1 MKSNMI
7 QHSRLPLLLMLLFLL
22 GGPEVSAQWLKSKR
36 TFAKEQREEKERESK
51 LSPYERFFEKDKPK
65 SSQGEFLK
73 LHQKE
78 QRLYIELPVEQLQK
92 EMLMAATVTDVSNPQ
107 LALPG
112 FKNNGPI
119 PIQFVQ
125 KDSLITME
133 VVNNDLM
140 LDQASQHLL
149 EEVKGS
155 YTNVTL
161 HTFKLVGYATDS
173 TSLLFE
179 VTDFFLKEQ
188 RFFDGLVSN
197 VGSYRL
203 SSSPNSGLSYI
214 DQIKSFENNAVVTV
228 ERSAMVSLANQRG
241 TALKDYPVTY
251 RLTYSIVEL
260 PEEPMIPRLSDTRIG
275 YFLTEKNILHTESG
289 QIEPATFARR
299 WRVEPL
305 HPEVIAQGGLS
316 EVKKPIVYYI
326 EDTFPERWRAAI
338 KAGVLRWNKAFE
350 RIGLKDVVQ
359 VRDFPKD
366 DPQFDPDNIKYSCIR
381 YIPVGIENAMGPSWY
396 DPRTG
401 EIINASVMVYS
412 NVIKTLNNWCF
423 VQTAQLDPTVRT
435 KTLPDDRFMEALE
448 YVIAHEIGHTLGLM
462 HNMAAS
468 SAYTVEQLRSPEFTK
483 KYGTTPSIM
492 DYARWNY
499 VAQPEDK
506 GVNLNPPFLGV
517 YDYYAIEWG
526 YKVFPEL
533 GGDFIKE
540 SKALQKFVAKHESN
554 RLYKYGAQQLGL
566 RLDPSAI
573 EEDLSDDPVK
583 AGELGLRNL
592 QYILSHLD
600 EWIQD
605 DPDADHRNDLYE
617 QILGQ
622 AYGYYNNIFAFVP
635 GVILTQ
641 SSEQSGIP
649 RYQVLPREK
658 QRAAALWLLNNVANF
673 RKLGEQAQATHLQV
687 AALKPFELAEGDIM
701 KMAMLNTSKL
711 AISNYF
717 DPTSY
722 SPLEYLE
729 DVYQHVF
736 RKTLS
741 RDERVNSYERR
752 FQEIFVRY
760 LVAAMAYS
768 LDNIYPVGFK
778 GSDDLALQFA
788 QNYPHLRPICPHTE
802 CEETS
807 IQLLGFGNDYGMVDH
822 LWAQAVNLTTDYTL
836 DYTIKVRKLLEKV
849 TKTTSDPTLK
859 AHYKLLLNT
868 INRRLEK

>member
-1 MKSNMI
+1 MKAILI
-7 QHSRLPLLLMLLFLL
+7 QSLRLPFILSLFLL
-22 GGPEVSAQWLKSKR
+22 LGGGEVSAQWLKSKR
-36 TFAKEQREEKERESK
+36 TYAQEQREKQEQESK
-51 LSPYERFFEKDKPK
+51 LTPYERFFEKNSPK
-65 SSQGEFLK
+65 SSEGAFLK

-78 QRLYIELPVEQLQK
+78 QKLYMELPVQQLRK
-92 EMLMAATVTDVSNPQ
+92 ELLMAATVTDVSNPQ

-133 VVNNDLM
+133 VVNSDLM
-140 LDQASQHLL
+140 LDQANSELR
-149 EEVKGS
+149 EEVAGS
-155 YTNVTL
+155 YGNVTL
-161 HTFKLVGYATDS
+161 HTFKLVGYSTDS

-179 VTDFFLKEQ
+179 VTDFFLREQ
-188 RFFDGLVSN
+188 RFFDGLVSY

-203 SSSPNSGLSYI
+203 SSSPNSELSHI
-214 DQIKSFENNAVVTV
+214 EEIKSFENNAVVRV
-228 ERSAMVSLANQRG
+228 ERSAMVSLSNQKG

-251 RLTYSIVEL
+251 RLTYSLVEL
-260 PEEPMIPRLSDTRIG
+260 PEVPMVPRLSDTRIG
-275 YFLTEKNILHTESG
+275 YFLTEKNILHKESG
-289 QIEPATFARR
+289 QIEPVTFARR

-305 HPEVIAQGGLS
+305 HPELIARGELS
-316 EVKKPIVYYI
+316 EVKQPIVYYI
-326 EDTFPERWRAAI
+326 EDTFPDRWRKAI

-350 RIGLKDVVQ
+350 RIGLKEVVQ

-366 DPQFDPDNIKYSCIR
+366 DPEFDPDNIKFSCIR
-381 YIPVGIENAMGPSWY
+381 FIPVGIENAMGPSWY

-401 EIINASVMVYS
+401 EILNASVMVYS

-423 VQTAQLDPTVRT
+423 VQTAQLDPAVRS
-435 KTLPDDRFMEALE
+435 KTLPDDRFMAALE

-462 HNMAAS
+462 HNMGAS
-468 SAYTVEQLRSPEFTK
+468 SAYTVQQLRSPKFTK
-483 KYGTTPSIM
+483 EYGTTPSIM

-526 YKVFPEL
+526 YKLFPEL

-540 SKALQKFVAKHESN
+540 SKALQAFVAKHESN
-554 RLYKYGAQQLGL
+554 RLYKYGAQQMGL
-566 RLDPSAI
+566 RLDPSSI
-573 EEDLSDDPVK
+573 EEDLSDDPVE

-592 QYILSHLD
+592 RFILGHLD

-622 AYGYYNNIFAFVP
+622 AYGYYTNIFAYVP
-635 GVILTQ
+635 GIILTQ

-649 RYQVLPREK
+649 RYKVLPRQK
-658 QRAAALWLLNNVANF
+658 QRAAALWLLNNVADF
-673 RKLGEQAQATHLQV
+673 RKLGEQGALGHLQV

-711 AISNYF
+711 AISYYF

-722 SPLEYLE
+722 SPMEYLE
-729 DVYQHVF
+729 DVYKHIF
-736 RKTLS
+736 RKTLQGS
-741 RDERVNSYERR
+741 ERLTSGERR

-760 LVAAMAYS
+760 LIAAGSYA

-778 GSDDLALQFA
+778 GNTDLELQFA
-788 QNYPHLRPICPHTE
+788 KTYPQLRPSCYDA
-802 CEETS
+802 S
-807 IQLLGFGNDYGMVDH
+807 DSLLGFGKDYGMVDH

-836 DYTIKVRKLLEKV
+836 DYTFKVRKLLEKV
-849 TKTTSDPTLK
+849 VKTTQDPTLR
-859 AHYKLLLNT
+859 AHYQLLLNS
-868 INRRLEK
+868 INRKLEK

>member
-1 MKSNMI
+1 MKSNML

-241 TALKDYPVTY
+241 TALKDYP
-251 RLTYSIVEL
+251 LTYSIVEL

-423 VQTAQLDPTVRT
+423 VQTAQLDPTVRS
-435 KTLPDDRFMEALE
+435 KTLPDDR
-448 YVIAHEIGHTLGLM
+448 
-462 HNMAAS
+462 
-468 SAYTVEQLRSPEFTK
+468 
-483 KYGTTPSIM
+483 
-492 DYARWNY
+492 
-499 VAQPEDK
+499 
-506 GVNLNPPFLGV
+506 
-517 YDYYAIEWG
+517 
-526 YKVFPEL
+526 
-533 GGDFIKE
+533 
-540 SKALQKFVAKHESN
+540 
-554 RLYKYGAQQLGL
+554 
-566 RLDPSAI
+566 
-573 EEDLSDDPVK
+573 
-583 AGELGLRNL
+583 
-592 QYILSHLD
+592 
-600 EWIQD
+600 
-605 DPDADHRNDLYE
+605 
-617 QILGQ
+617 
-622 AYGYYNNIFAFVP
+622 
-635 GVILTQ
+635 
-641 SSEQSGIP
+641 
-649 RYQVLPREK
+649 
-658 QRAAALWLLNNVANF
+658 
-673 RKLGEQAQATHLQV
+673 
-687 AALKPFELAEGDIM
+687 
-701 KMAMLNTSKL
+701 
-711 AISNYF
+711 
-717 DPTSY
+717 
-722 SPLEYLE
+722 
-729 DVYQHVF
+729 
-736 RKTLS
+736 
-741 RDERVNSYERR
+741 
-752 FQEIFVRY
+752 
-760 LVAAMAYS
+760 
-768 LDNIYPVGFK
+768 
-778 GSDDLALQFA
+778 
-788 QNYPHLRPICPHTE
+788 
-802 CEETS
+802 
-807 IQLLGFGNDYGMVDH
+807 
-822 LWAQAVNLTTDYTL
+822 
-836 DYTIKVRKLLEKV
+836 
-849 TKTTSDPTLK
+849 
-859 AHYKLLLNT
+859 
-868 INRRLEK
+868 

>member
-1 MKSNMI
+1 MKTI
-7 QHSRLPLLLMLLFLL
+7 LIRRVRLPFILSLLLLLL
-22 GGPEVSAQWLKSKR
+22 GGEEASAQWLKSKR
-36 TFAKEQREEKERESK
+36 SYAQEQSEKQEREKK
-51 LSPYERFFEKDKPK
+51 LTPYERFFEKNSPK
-65 SSQGEFLK
+65 SSEGTFLK

-78 QRLYIELPVEQLQK
+78 QKLYMELPVRQLRK
-92 EMLMAATVTDVSNPQ
+92 ELLMAATVTDVSNPQ

-140 LDQASQHLL
+140 LDQVNSQLR
-149 EEVKGS
+149 EEVAGS
-155 YTNVTL
+155 YGNVTL

-179 VTDFFLKEQ
+179 VTDFFLREQ
-188 RFFDGLVSN
+188 RFFDGLVSH

-203 SSSPNSGLSYI
+203 SSSPNSDLSYI

-260 PEEPMIPRLSDTRIG
+260 PEVPMVPRLSDTRIG
-275 YFLTEKNILHTESG
+275 YFLSPKNILHKESG
-289 QIEPATFARR
+289 QIEQVTFARR

-305 HPEVIAQGGLS
+305 HPELIAKGELS
-316 EVKKPIVYYI
+316 EVKQPIVYYI
-326 EDTFPERWRAAI
+326 EDTFPDRWRKAI
-338 KAGVLRWNKAFE
+338 KAGALRWNKAFE

-359 VRDFPKD
+359 VKDFPKE
-366 DPQFDPDNIKYSCIR
+366 DPEFDPDNIKYSCIR

-423 VQTAQLDPTVRT
+423 VQTAQLDPAVRA
-435 KTLPDDRFMEALE
+435 KTLPDDRFMAALE

-462 HNMAAS
+462 HNMGAS
-468 SAYTVEQLRSPEFTK
+468 SAYTVQQLRSPKFTK
-483 KYGTTPSIM
+483 EYGTTPSIM

-526 YKVFPEL
+526 YKLFPEL

-540 SKALQKFVAKHESN
+540 SKALQEFVAKHESN
-554 RLYKYGAQQLGL
+554 RLYKYGAQQMGL

-573 EEDLSDDPVK
+573 EEDLSDDPVE

-592 QYILSHLD
+592 RFILGHLD

-622 AYGYYNNIFAFVP
+622 AYGYYSNIFAYVP
-635 GVILTQ
+635 GIILTQ

-649 RYQVLPREK
+649 RYKVLPREK
-658 QRAAALWLLNNVANF
+658 QRAAALWLLNNVAGF
-673 RKLGEQAQATHLQV
+673 RKLGEQGLAPHLQV

-711 AISNYF
+711 AISYYF

-722 SPLEYLE
+722 SPMEYLE
-729 DVYQHVF
+729 DVYKHIF
-736 RKTLS
+736 RKTLQGN
-741 RDERVNSYERR
+741 EGLTLYERR
-752 FQEIFVRY
+752 FQEIFVKY
-760 LVAAMAYS
+760 LVAAGSYAM
-768 LDNIYPVGFK
+768 DNIYPVGFK
-778 GSDDLALQFA
+778 GNADLELQFT
-788 QNYPHLRPICPHTE
+788 QTYPQLRPSCYDPSE
-802 CEETS
+802 S
-807 IQLLGFGNDYGMVDH
+807 LLGFGNDYGMVDH
-822 LWAQAVNLTTDYTL
+822 LWAQAVNLTTDYAL

-849 TKTTSDPTLK
+849 VKTTHDPTLR
-859 AHYKLLLNT
+859 AHYQLLLNN
-868 INRRLEK
+868 INRKLEK

>member
-1 MKSNMI
+1 MKAILI
-7 QHSRLPLLLMLLFLL
+7 QSLRLPFILSLFLL
-22 GGPEVSAQWLKSKR
+22 LGGGEVSAQWLKSKR
-36 TFAKEQREEKERESK
+36 TYAQEQREKQEQESK
-51 LSPYERFFEKDKPK
+51 LTPYERFFEKNSPK
-65 SSQGEFLK
+65 SSEGAFLK

-78 QRLYIELPVEQLQK
+78 QKLYMELPVQQLRK
-92 EMLMAATVTDVSNPQ
+92 ELLMAATVTDVSNPQ

-133 VVNNDLM
+133 VVNSDLM
-140 LDQASQHLL
+140 LDQANSELR
-149 EEVKGS
+149 EEVAGS
-155 YTNVTL
+155 YGNVTL
-161 HTFKLVGYATDS
+161 HTFNLVGYSTDS

-179 VTDFFLKEQ
+179 VTDFFLREQ
-188 RFFDGLVSN
+188 RFFDGLVSY

-203 SSSPNSGLSYI
+203 SSSPNSELSHI
-214 DQIKSFENNAVVTV
+214 EEIKSFENNAVVRV
-228 ERSAMVSLANQRG
+228 ERSAMVSLSNQKG

-251 RLTYSIVEL
+251 RLTYSLVEL
-260 PEEPMIPRLSDTRIG
+260 PEVPMVPRLSDTRVG
-275 YFLTEKNILHTESG
+275 YFLTEKNILHKESG
-289 QIEPATFARR
+289 QIEPVTFARR

-305 HPEVIAQGGLS
+305 HPELIARGELS
-316 EVKKPIVYYI
+316 EVKQPIVYYI
-326 EDTFPERWRAAI
+326 EDTFPDRWRKAI

-350 RIGLKDVVQ
+350 RIGLKEVVQ

-366 DPQFDPDNIKYSCIR
+366 DPEFDPDNIKFSCIR
-381 YIPVGIENAMGPSWY
+381 FIPVGIENAMGPSWY

-401 EIINASVMVYS
+401 EILNASVMVYS

-423 VQTAQLDPTVRT
+423 VQTAQLDPAVRS
-435 KTLPDDRFMEALE
+435 KTLPDDRFMAALE

-462 HNMAAS
+462 HNMGAS
-468 SAYTVEQLRSPEFTK
+468 SAYTVQQLRSPKFTK
-483 KYGTTPSIM
+483 EYGTTPSIM

-526 YKVFPEL
+526 YKLFPEL

-540 SKALQKFVAKHESN
+540 SKALQAFVAKHESN
-554 RLYKYGAQQLGL
+554 RLYKYGAQQMGL
-566 RLDPSAI
+566 RLDPSSI
-573 EEDLSDDPVK
+573 EEDLSDDPVE

-592 QYILSHLD
+592 RFILGHLD

-622 AYGYYNNIFAFVP
+622 AYGYYTNIFAYVP
-635 GVILTQ
+635 GIILTQ

-649 RYQVLPREK
+649 RYKVLPRQK
-658 QRAAALWLLNNVANF
+658 QRAAALWLLNNVADF
-673 RKLGEQAQATHLQV
+673 RKLGEQGALEHLQV

-711 AISNYF
+711 AISYYF

-722 SPLEYLE
+722 SPMEYLE
-729 DVYQHVF
+729 DVYKF
-736 RKTLS
+736 IFSKTLQG
-741 RDERVNSYERR
+741 REGLTPGERR

-760 LVAAMAYS
+760 LVAAGSYA

-778 GSDDLALQFA
+778 GNTDLELQFA
-788 QNYPHLRPICPHTE
+788 QTYPQLRPFCYDA
-802 CEETS
+802 S
-807 IQLLGFGNDYGMVDH
+807 DSLMGFGKDYGMVDH

-836 DYTIKVRKLLEKV
+836 DYTFKVRKLLEKV
-849 TKTTSDPTLK
+849 VKTTQDPTLR
-859 AHYKLLLNT
+859 AHYQLLLNS
-868 INRRLEK
+868 INRKLEK

>member
-1 MKSNMI
+1 MKTI
-7 QHSRLPLLLMLLFLL
+7 LIRRVRLPFILSLLLLLL
-22 GGPEVSAQWLKSKR
+22 GGEEASAQWLKSKR
-36 TFAKEQREEKERESK
+36 TYAQEQSEKQEREKK
-51 LSPYERFFEKDKPK
+51 LTPYERFFEKNSPK
-65 SSQGEFLK
+65 SSKGTFLK

-78 QRLYIELPVEQLQK
+78 QKLYMELPVRQLRK
-92 EMLMAATVTDVSNPQ
+92 ELLMAATVTDVSNPQ

-140 LDQASQHLL
+140 LDQVNSQLR
-149 EEVKGS
+149 EEVAGS
-155 YTNVTL
+155 YGNVTL

-179 VTDFFLKEQ
+179 VTDFFLREQ
-188 RFFDGLVSN
+188 RFFDGLVSH

-203 SSSPNSGLSYI
+203 SSSPNSDLSYI

-260 PEEPMIPRLSDTRIG
+260 PEVPMVPRLSDTRIG
-275 YFLTEKNILHTESG
+275 YFLSPKNILHKESG
-289 QIEPATFARR
+289 QIEQVTFARR

-305 HPEVIAQGGLS
+305 HPELIAKGELS
-316 EVKKPIVYYI
+316 EVKQPIVYYI
-326 EDTFPERWRAAI
+326 EDTFPDRWRKAI
-338 KAGVLRWNKAFE
+338 KAGALRWNKAFE

-359 VRDFPKD
+359 VKDFPKE
-366 DPQFDPDNIKYSCIR
+366 DPEFDPDNIKYSCIR

-423 VQTAQLDPTVRT
+423 VQTAQLDPAVRA
-435 KTLPDDRFMEALE
+435 KTLPDDRFMAALE

-462 HNMAAS
+462 HNMGAS
-468 SAYTVEQLRSPEFTK
+468 SAYTVQQLRSPKFTK
-483 KYGTTPSIM
+483 EYGTTPSIM

-526 YKVFPEL
+526 YKLFPEL

-540 SKALQKFVAKHESN
+540 SKALQEFVAKHESN
-554 RLYKYGAQQLGL
+554 RLYKYGAQQMGL

-573 EEDLSDDPVK
+573 EEDLSDDPVE

-592 QYILSHLD
+592 RFILGHLD

-622 AYGYYNNIFAFVP
+622 AYGYYSNIFAYVP
-635 GVILTQ
+635 GIILTQ

-649 RYQVLPREK
+649 RYKVLPREK
-658 QRAAALWLLNNVANF
+658 QRAAALWLLNNVAGF
-673 RKLGEQAQATHLQV
+673 RKLGEQGLAPHLQV

-711 AISNYF
+711 AISYYF

-722 SPLEYLE
+722 SPMEYLE
-729 DVYQHVF
+729 DVYKHIF
-736 RKTLS
+736 RKTLQGN
-741 RDERVNSYERR
+741 EGLTLYERR
-752 FQEIFVRY
+752 FQEVFVKY
-760 LVAAMAYS
+760 LVAAGSYAM
-768 LDNIYPVGFK
+768 DNIYPVGFK
-778 GSDDLALQFA
+778 GNADLELQFT
-788 QNYPHLRPICPHTE
+788 QTYPQLRPSCYDPSE
-802 CEETS
+802 S
-807 IQLLGFGNDYGMVDH
+807 LLGFGNDYGMVDH
-822 LWAQAVNLTTDYTL
+822 LWAQAVNLTTDYAL

-849 TKTTSDPTLK
+849 VKTTHDPTLR
-859 AHYKLLLNT
+859 AHYQLLLNN
-868 INRRLEK
+868 INRKLEK

>member
-1 MKSNMI
+1 MKAILI
-7 QHSRLPLLLMLLFLL
+7 QSLRLPFILSLFLL
-22 GGPEVSAQWLKSKR
+22 LGGGEVSAQWLKSKR
-36 TFAKEQREEKERESK
+36 TYAQEQREKQEQESK
-51 LSPYERFFEKDKPK
+51 LTPYERFFEKNSPK
-65 SSQGEFLK
+65 SSEGAFLK

-78 QRLYIELPVEQLQK
+78 QKLYMELPVQQLRK
-92 EMLMAATVTDVSNPQ
+92 ELLMAATVTDVSNPQ

-133 VVNNDLM
+133 VVNSDLM
-140 LDQASQHLL
+140 LDQANSELR
-149 EEVKGS
+149 EEVAGS
-155 YTNVTL
+155 YGNVTL
-161 HTFKLVGYATDS
+161 HTFKLVGYSTDS

-179 VTDFFLKEQ
+179 VTDFFLREQ
-188 RFFDGLVSN
+188 RFFDGLVSY

-203 SSSPNSGLSYI
+203 SSSPNSELSHI
-214 DQIKSFENNAVVTV
+214 EEIKSFENNAVVRV
-228 ERSAMVSLANQRG
+228 ERSAMVSLSNQKG

-251 RLTYSIVEL
+251 RLTYSLVEL
-260 PEEPMIPRLSDTRIG
+260 PEVPMVPRLSDTRIG
-275 YFLTEKNILHTESG
+275 YFLTEKNILHKESG
-289 QIEPATFARR
+289 QIEPVTFARR

-305 HPEVIAQGGLS
+305 HPELIARGELS
-316 EVKKPIVYYI
+316 EVKQPIVYYI
-326 EDTFPERWRAAI
+326 EDTFPDRWRKAI

-350 RIGLKDVVQ
+350 RIGLKEVVQ

-366 DPQFDPDNIKYSCIR
+366 DPEFDPDNIKFSCIR
-381 YIPVGIENAMGPSWY
+381 FIPVGIENAMGPSWY

-401 EIINASVMVYS
+401 EILNASVMVYS

-423 VQTAQLDPTVRT
+423 VQTAQLDPAVRS
-435 KTLPDDRFMEALE
+435 KTLPDDRFMAALE

-462 HNMAAS
+462 HNMGAS
-468 SAYTVEQLRSPEFTK
+468 SAYTVQQLRSPKFTK
-483 KYGTTPSIM
+483 EYGTTPSIM

-526 YKVFPEL
+526 YKLFPEL

-540 SKALQKFVAKHESN
+540 SKALQAFVAKHESN
-554 RLYKYGAQQLGL
+554 RLYKYGAQQMGL
-566 RLDPSAI
+566 RLDPSSI
-573 EEDLSDDPVK
+573 EEDLSDDPVE

-592 QYILSHLD
+592 RFILGHLD

-622 AYGYYNNIFAFVP
+622 AYGYYTNIFAYVP
-635 GVILTQ
+635 GIILTQ

-649 RYQVLPREK
+649 RYKVLPREK
-658 QRAAALWLLNNVANF
+658 QRAAALWLLRNVSGF
-673 RKLGEQAQATHLQV
+673 RKLGEQGEMEHLQV
-687 AALKPFELAEGDIM
+687 AALKPFELAVGDIM

-711 AISNYF
+711 AISYYF

-729 DVYQHVF
+729 DVYKF
-736 RKTLS
+736 IFSKTLQG
-741 RDERVNSYERR
+741 REGLTPGERR

-760 LVAAMAYS
+760 LVAAGSYA

-778 GSDDLALQFA
+778 GNTDLELQFA
-788 QNYPHLRPICPHTE
+788 QTYPQLRPFCYDA
-802 CEETS
+802 S
-807 IQLLGFGNDYGMVDH
+807 DSLLGFGKDYGMVDH

-836 DYTIKVRKLLEKV
+836 DYTFKVRKLLEKV
-849 TKTTSDPTLK
+849 VKTTQDPTLR
-859 AHYKLLLNT
+859 AHYQLLLNS
-868 INRRLEK
+868 INRKLEK

>member
-1 MKSNMI
+1 MKAILI
-7 QHSRLPLLLMLLFLL
+7 QSLRLPFILSLFLL
-22 GGPEVSAQWLKSKR
+22 LGGGEVSAQWLKSKR
-36 TFAKEQREEKERESK
+36 TYAQEQREKQEQESK
-51 LSPYERFFEKDKPK
+51 LTPYERFFEKNSPK
-65 SSQGEFLK
+65 SSEGAFLK

-78 QRLYIELPVEQLQK
+78 QKLYMELPVQQLRK
-92 EMLMAATVTDVSNPQ
+92 ELLMAATVTDVSNPQ

-133 VVNNDLM
+133 VVNSDLM
-140 LDQASQHLL
+140 LDQANSELR
-149 EEVKGS
+149 EEVAGS
-155 YTNVTL
+155 YGNVTL
-161 HTFKLVGYATDS
+161 HTFKLVGYSTDS

-179 VTDFFLKEQ
+179 VTDFFLREQ
-188 RFFDGLVSN
+188 RFFDGLVSY

-203 SSSPNSGLSYI
+203 SSSPNSELSHI
-214 DQIKSFENNAVVTV
+214 EEIKSFENNAVVRV
-228 ERSAMVSLANQRG
+228 ERSAMVSLSNQKG

-251 RLTYSIVEL
+251 RLTYSLVEL
-260 PEEPMIPRLSDTRIG
+260 PEVPMVPRLSDTRIG
-275 YFLTEKNILHTESG
+275 YFLTEKNILHKESG
-289 QIEPATFARR
+289 QIEPVTFARR

-305 HPEVIAQGGLS
+305 HPELIARGELS
-316 EVKKPIVYYI
+316 EVKQPIVYYI
-326 EDTFPERWRAAI
+326 EDTFPDRWRKAI

-350 RIGLKDVVQ
+350 RIGLKEVVQ

-366 DPQFDPDNIKYSCIR
+366 DPEFDPDNIKFSCIR
-381 YIPVGIENAMGPSWY
+381 FIPVGIENAMGPSWY

-401 EIINASVMVYS
+401 EILNASVMVYS

-423 VQTAQLDPTVRT
+423 VQTAQLDPAVRS
-435 KTLPDDRFMEALE
+435 KTLPDDRFMAALE

-462 HNMAAS
+462 HNMGAS
-468 SAYTVEQLRSPEFTK
+468 SAYTVQQLRSPKFTK
-483 KYGTTPSIM
+483 EYGTTPSIM

-526 YKVFPEL
+526 YKLFPEL

-540 SKALQKFVAKHESN
+540 SKALQAFVAKHESN
-554 RLYKYGAQQLGL
+554 RLYKYGAQQMGL
-566 RLDPSAI
+566 RLDPSSI
-573 EEDLSDDPVK
+573 EEDLSDDPVE

-592 QYILSHLD
+592 RFILGHLD

-622 AYGYYNNIFAFVP
+622 AYGYYTNIFAYVP
-635 GVILTQ
+635 GIILTQ

-649 RYQVLPREK
+649 RYKVLPRQK
-658 QRAAALWLLNNVANF
+658 QRAAALWLLNNVADF
-673 RKLGEQAQATHLQV
+673 RKLGEQGALEHLQV

-711 AISNYF
+711 AISYYF

-722 SPLEYLE
+722 SPMEYLE
-729 DVYQHVF
+729 DVYKHIF
-736 RKTLS
+736 RKTLQGS
-741 RDERVNSYERR
+741 ERLTSGERR

-760 LVAAMAYS
+760 LIAAGSYA

-778 GSDDLALQFA
+778 GNTDLELQFA
-788 QNYPHLRPICPHTE
+788 QTYPQLRPFCYDA
-802 CEETS
+802 S
-807 IQLLGFGNDYGMVDH
+807 DSLLGFGKDYGMVDH

-836 DYTIKVRKLLEKV
+836 DYTFKVRKLLEKV
-849 TKTTSDPTLK
+849 VKTTQDPTLR
-859 AHYKLLLNT
+859 AHYQLLLNS
-868 INRRLEK
+868 INRKLEK